1 MKRESAAL
9 LERAIDS
16 LVLAVEKFNCPWD
29 RGRPEVVL
37 ILLDRA
43 FELMLKAVIVH
54 RGGHIRELRASQTI
68 GFDKCV
74 RVCLSDAKVKCL
86 TEEQALTVQVINSLR
101 DAAQHY
107 MVEVSEQQLYLY
119 CQAGV
124 TLFSDLLHAV
134 FKQRLHDVLPQ
145 RVLPVASSPPRD
157 LHAVLKAEFDDVKAL
172 VAPRSRKALRARAK
186 LRALAIVEASV
197 SGVRSQ
203 PGERELDR
211 LIQKVR
217 EATSWKT
224 VFPGVATLSLETEGN
239 GLTVSIR
246 LTKTEGEP
254 VRLVPEGT
262 PGATTVAVRRVDEL
276 GYYSMGLAQVAEKLK
291 LSAPRA
297 LALVKHLDLQ
307 RDPECFKEIRIG
319 KVAHKRYSQAAV
331 AKLKAALATEDLA
344 AIWETHKPQGR
355 RVRAA

>member
-1 MKRESAAL
+1 MKREATAL
-9 LERAIDS
+9 LDRAIDS
-16 LVLAVEKFNCPWD
+16 LVLSVEKFNCPWD

-43 FELMLKAVIVH
+43 FELLLKAVIVH
-54 RGGHIRELRASQTI
+54 RGGRIREPKATQTI

-74 RVCLSDAKVKCL
+74 RVCLSEAKVKCL
-86 TEEQALTVQVINSLR
+86 TDEQALTVQVINSLR

-107 MVEVSEQQLYLY
+107 LVELSEQQLYMY

-124 TLFSDLLHAV
+124 TLFADLLKVV
-134 FKQRLHDVLPQ
+134 FRQRLHDVLPT
-145 RVLPVASSPPRD
+145 RVLPVASAPPRD
-157 LHAVLKAEFDDVKAL
+157 LHTVLKAEFDDVKAL

-197 SGVRSQ
+197 SGIRSQ

-211 LIQKVR
+211 LIRTVR
-217 EATSWKT
+217 ESTSWRD
-224 VFPGVATLSLETEGN
+224 VFPGVAALSLETEGS

-246 LTKTEGEP
+246 LTKAQGEP

-276 GYYSMGLAQVAEKLK
+276 GFYSLGLAQVAEKLK

-297 LALVKHLDLQ
+297 LALIQHLDLQ
-307 RDPECFKEIRIG
+307 SDPECFKEIRIG
-319 KVAHKRYSQAAV
+319 KSAHKRYSQNAIV
-331 AKLKAALATEDLA
+331 KLKEALVTTDMDTV
-344 AIWETHKPQGR
+344 WERHKPTGR
-355 RVRAA
+355 RTTTT

>member
-1 MKRESAAL
+1 MKREPAAL

-16 LVLAVEKFNCPWD
+16 LVLSVEKFNCPWD

-43 FELMLKAVIVH
+43 FELLLKAVIVH
-54 RGGHIRELRASQTI
+54 RGGRIREPKATQTI

-74 RVCLSDAKVKCL
+74 RICLSEASVKCL
-86 TEEQALTVQVINSLR
+86 TDEQALTVQVINSLR

-107 MVEVSEQQLYLY
+107 LVELSEQQLYLY

-124 TLFSDLLHAV
+124 TLFADILKAV
-134 FKQRLHDVLPQ
+134 FKQKLHDVLPT
-145 RVLPVASSPPRD
+145 RVLPVASAPPRD
-157 LHAVLKAEFDDVKAL
+157 LHSVLKAEFDDVKSLL
-172 VAPRSRKALRARAK
+172 VPRSRKTLRARAK

-211 LIQKVR
+211 LIDTVR
-217 EATSWKT
+217 QSTSWRD
-224 VFPGVATLSLETEGN
+224 VFPGVAALSLETEGS

-246 LTKTEGEP
+246 LTKAQGEP

-276 GYYSMGLAQVAEKLK
+276 GFYNLGLAQVADKLK
-291 LSAPRA
+291 MSPPRA

-307 RDPECFKEIRIG
+307 SDSDCFKEIRIG
-319 KVAHKRYSQAAV
+319 KVAHKRYSQVAI
-331 AKLKAALATEDLA
+331 AKLRAALPITDVD
-344 AIWETHKPQGR
+344 AIWERHKPQGR
-355 RVRAA
+355 RRHR

>member
-1 MKRESAAL
+1 MKREPAAL

-16 LVLAVEKFNCPWD
+16 LVLSVEKFNCPWD

-37 ILLDRA
+37 IMLDRA
-43 FELMLKAVIVH
+43 FELLLKSVIAY
-54 RGGHIRELRASQTI
+54 RGGDIREAKASQTI

-74 RVCLSDAKVKCL
+74 RLCLSDAKVKCL

-107 MVEVSEQQLYLY
+107 MLEVSEQQLYLY

-124 TLFSDLLHAV
+124 TLFSDLLHSV
-134 FKQRLHDVLPQ
+134 FKQKLHDVLPK

-157 LHAVLKAEFDDVKAL
+157 LHSVLKAEFDDVKAL
-172 VAPRSRKALRARAK
+172 VAPGSRKALRARAK
-186 LRALAIVEASV
+186 LRALAIVDASV

-211 LIQKVR
+211 LIKKVR
-217 EATSWKT
+217 QATSWKT
-224 VFPGVATLSLETEGN
+224 VFPGVATLSLETEGG

-246 LTKTEGEP
+246 LTKSEGEL

-276 GYYSMGLAQVAEKLK
+276 GFYTMGLAQVAEKLK

-297 LALVKHLDLQ
+297 LAMVKHLDLQ
-307 RDPECFKEIRIG
+307 SDAECFKEIRIG
-319 KVAHKRYSQAAV
+319 KVAHKRYSQHAV
-331 AKLKAALATEDLA
+331 AKLRAAVATEDLDK
-344 AIWETHKPQGR
+344 IWEANKPSGR
-355 RVRAA
+355 RAPAA

>member
-1 MKRESAAL
+1 MRREPAAL

-16 LVLAVEKFNCPWD
+16 LVLSVEKFNCPWD

-43 FELMLKAVIVH
+43 FELLLKAVIVH
-54 RGGHIRELRASQTI
+54 RGGRIREPRATQTI

-74 RVCLSDAKVKCL
+74 RVCLSEGKVRCL
-86 TEEQALTVQVINSLR
+86 TDEQALTIQVINSLR

-107 MVEVSEQQLYLY
+107 LVEVSEQQLYLY

-124 TLFSDLLHAV
+124 TLFSDLLKAV
-134 FKQRLHDVLPQ
+134 FKQKLHEVLPK

-157 LHAVLKAEFDDVKAL
+157 LHTVLKAEFDDVKAL

-197 SGVRSQ
+197 SGLRSQ

-211 LIQKVR
+211 LISKVR
-217 EATSWKT
+217 EASSWKT
-224 VFPGVATLSLETEGN
+224 VFPGVATLSLATEGS

-262 PGATTVAVRRVDEL
+262 PGAMTVAVRRVDEL
-276 GYYSMGLAQVAEKLK
+276 GFYSMGLAQVADRLK
-291 LSAPRA
+291 LSAPRT

-307 RDPECFKEIRIG
+307 SDSECFKEIRIG
-319 KVAHKRYSQAAV
+319 KVVHKRYSQHAV
-331 AKLKAALATEDLA
+331 AKLKAAMPMEDLD
-344 AIWETHKPQGR
+344 AIWEAHKPPGR
-355 RVRAA
+355 RAR